1 MKKTAPYCLLGSR
14 PFVLQGI
21 SSYIL
26 FNDWFTLGFYIK
38 NSANC
43 AQQTRSLLL
52 KKTNDFGTK
61 LLANLPK
68 SEPSRKMELEEI
80 KFFFV
85 RARLNRSLIF

>member
-1 MKKTAPYCLLGSR
+1 MKRTAPYCLLGSR

-26 FNDWFTLGFYIK
+26 FNGWFTLGFYIK

-43 AQQTRSLLL
+43 AQQTRSFLL
-52 KKTNDFGTK
+52 
-61 LLANLPK
+61 NLPK